1 MYNNYLEYNL
11 FIIISISVI
20 SISVIYISVF
30 LSIRKLI
37 KLRIKSFV
45 YFSHYLV
52 LFC

>member
-11 FIIISISVI
+11 FIIIGISVI
-20 SISVIYISVF
+20 SISVF

-45 YFSHYLV
+45 YFSHYLI

>member
-20 SISVIYISVF
+20 SISVI

-45 YFSHYLV
+45 YFSHYLI